1 LADSGDGPVFAPS
14 VSSYPG
20 PMSRWDSETWAPATT
35 EAADPTALEVTTA
48 RDVPLGGLRAMTVR
62 RTLPNRS
69 RTTIGPWC
77 FIDHY
82 GPDDVADTGGMS
94 VPPHPHTGLQT
105 VSWLFD
111 GEVQHRDST
120 GVEATVAPGSINLMN
135 AGAGI
140 SHSEVSTS
148 TGLLHGVQLWLVL
161 PDSSRHEP
169 AFFAAEQIDKHQ
181 QGDGHL
187 QVFLGSL
194 QGISSS
200 IPPAWPGVGAEFSLD
215 PQGTMTLSVEN
226 DYEHAVLLDAGALTI
241 NGEALNQH
249 ELGYL
254 APGHHQIELSNTT
267 DLPARGLL
275 LGGQPFE
282 EEFVMWWNFIGR
294 SHEEI
299 EEFRNQWQAS
309 LSGERGPFGNLTHMS
324 PLPAPEMPG
333 IRLKAR
339 NRR

>member
-1 LADSGDGPVFAPS
+1 
-14 VSSYPG
+14 
-20 PMSRWDSETWAPATT
+20 MSRWDTDTSAPSHAPAPANTGLETT
-35 EAADPTALEVTTA
+35 TP

-82 GPDDVADTGGMS
+82 GPDDVAHTGGMS

-105 VSWLFD
+105 VSWLFE
-111 GEVQHRDST
+111 GEVQHHDSS
-120 GVEATVAPGSINLMN
+120 GAQATVAPGSINLMS
-135 AGAGI
+135 AGQGI

-148 TGLLHGVQLWLVL
+148 PGVLHGVQLWLVL
-161 PDSSRHEP
+161 PDSSRHDP
-169 AFFAAEQIDKHQ
+169 AFFVAEMIERHQ
-181 QGDGHL
+181 HDDGSL

-194 QGISSS
+194 QGISSGV
-200 IPPAWPGVGAEFSLD
+200 PQAWPGLGAEFSLE
-215 PQGTMTLSVEN
+215 PRGTMTLEVEASH
-226 DYEHAVLLDAGALTI
+226 EHAILLDSGSITV
-241 NGEALNQH
+241 NGDGVKHH

-254 APGHHQIELSNTT
+254 APGSHHIDLTNTT
-267 DLPARGLL
+267 DAPARGLI

-294 SHEEI
+294 THEEI
-299 EEFRNQWQAS
+299 EDFRNQWQAS
-309 LSGERGPFGNLTHMS
+309 LTGASGPFGNLTHMP

-333 IRLKAR
+333 VRLKAR

>member
-1 LADSGDGPVFAPS
+1 L
-14 VSSYPG
+14 
-20 PMSRWDSETWAPATT
+20 
-35 EAADPTALEVTTA
+35 
-48 RDVPLGGLRAMTVR
+48 
-62 RTLPNRS
+62 
-69 RTTIGPWC
+69 
-77 FIDHY
+77 
-82 GPDDVADTGGMS
+82 
-94 VPPHPHTGLQT
+94 
-105 VSWLFD
+105 
-111 GEVQHRDST
+111 
-120 GVEATVAPGSINLMN
+120 
-135 AGAGI
+135 
-140 SHSEVSTS
+140 
-148 TGLLHGVQLWLVL
+148 
-161 PDSSRHEP
+161 RHEP

-200 IPPAWPGVGAEFSLD
+200 IPPAWPGLGAEFSLD

-226 DYEHAVLLDAGALTI
+226 EYEHAVLLDAGALTI

-254 APGHHQIELSNTT
+254 APGHHQIELSNIT

-333 IRLKAR
+333 VRLKAR